1 MKACIKNNL
10 MGHEKAGKKC
20 LVVLLIIL
28 TIVLSGCGN
37 GKATVTNPG
46 GMKKVGSY
54 NVEQEVTYTDESER
68 EAVKARVS
76 STDGLCVIEEHDS
89 YYDVILDYE
98 KGTPTQVGE
107 AYAETILKACP
118 DYEARLEPYLY
129 ENIKMT
135 FDGREVNY
143 DSLEKRIRTLEANIP
158 EEYRI
163 ELESYAKAM
172 SRGEEG
178 FQENGRLSY
187 IELLTAQMIPDAL
200 RPTACSALSL
210 WGTKTTTGER
220 ISLRN
225 LEWRIG
231 STGQM
236 TGIHAVTR
244 MKKGDGSLTMIS
256 MLGLFDVI
264 TAVNDDGVMLGILD
278 VGSKLPAPFV
288 YEGKKCYT
296 YEARYALEH
305 FSTARE
311 AGEFLVGESGD
322 FTWCNNLFLTDKEE
336 AFCCENATEEVAAAG
351 RARSVLRDAAS
362 ELLEGLKWDNPDSLC
377 VVNSFATKGNQDA
390 FSGEP
395 YNMNRWMK
403 YRNYV
408 REKEKFSLGDVKAI
422 MAHEIVDQHEVANVH
437 NSGTVHTV
445 IVDYATGTIHVS
457 FTKGMMAEDVPHFV
471 DIGRY

>member
-1 MKACIKNNL
+1 MTYVVEGYANNVLQNVNLKVEEGEFVSIMGPSGSGKSTLLYTISGMDGMTAGSVIFDGEDISKMNEKELTKLRLLKMGFIFQQMYMMKKLCIMDN
-10 MGHEKAGKKC
+10 
-20 LVVLLIIL
+20 
-28 TIVLSGCGN
+28 IVLPGYQAKLRSRAEVN
-37 GKATVTNPG
+37 KKAEELLRRLG
-46 GMKKVGSY
+46 I
-54 NVEQEVTYTDESER
+54 VET
-68 EAVKARVS
+68 A
-76 STDGLCVIEEHDS
+76 
-89 YYDVILDYE
+89 
-98 KGTPTQVGE
+98 
-107 AYAETILKACP
+107 
-118 DYEARLEPYLY
+118 
-129 ENIKMT
+129 
-135 FDGREVNY
+135 GREITEV
-143 DSLEKRIRTLEANIP
+143 SGGQLQRACLAR
-158 EEYRI
+158 
-163 ELESYAKAM
+163 
-172 SRGEEG
+172 
-178 FQENGRLSY
+178 
-187 IELLTAQMIPDAL
+187 AL
-200 RPTACSALSL
+200 INSPKVLFADEPTGAL
-210 WGTKTTTGER
+210 
-220 ISLRN
+220 
-225 LEWRIG
+225 
-231 STGQM
+231 
-236 TGIHAVTR
+236 
-244 MKKGDGSLTMIS
+244 
-256 MLGLFDVI
+256 
-264 TAVNDDGVMLGILD
+264 
-278 VGSKLPAPFV
+278 
-288 YEGKKCYT
+288 
-296 YEARYALEH
+296 ARYALEH